1 MRLLLQRVS
10 RARVDIGG
18 ETAGP
23 ITVGQ
28 IGPGLLVLAGF
39 GKGDGM
45 ELPGT
50 RTWRA
55 LCDKLLDLRIFPDA
69 DGKLN
74 LSLKDTAQAGAALV
88 GEAPG
93 PAGEAADPTG
103 VAPDPAGEA
112 AELMGKP
119 PGLLLVSQFTL
130 YADTRRGRRPSFT
143 DAAPPEVA
151 LALYDRLRVD
161 LADACAQAGLAF
173 ATGRFGAEMHLTF
186 TNWGPVT
193 ILLDSDEFEGK
204 G

>member
-39 GKGDGM
+39 GKGDGPG
-45 ELPGT
+45 LPGT

-55 LCDKLLDLRIFPDA
+55 LCDKLLDLRVFPDQ

-88 GEAPG
+88 GEA
-93 PAGEAADPTG
+93 ADPT
-103 VAPDPAGEA
+103 GEA

-151 LALYDRLRVD
+151 LALYDRLRAD